1 MRIRFIPLLMVVL
14 LVLGSTA
21 AFAESGSKHRD
32 NGKAGHKGVVV
43 LHATETSTTAITADG
58 TVLTE
63 DDMEEQGPPSA
74 GDRFLL
80 VDTLY
85 LDEARTELAGRNDIE
100 CTVTEFSGTSEEDFE
115 QHMLCHGVVTLD
127 GAGTLAWQA
136 ALHFSAM
143 AESEFDPEAP
153 FATVAITGGTG
164 EYFGANGQA
173 QLFDTSPEDSVESLT
188 RYEVKLTSGRR

>member
-14 LVLGSTA
+14 LALGTTA
-21 AFAESGSKHRD
+21 AFAESGPKGD
-32 NGKAGHKGVVV
+32 GKARHKGVVV
-43 LHATETSTTAITADG
+43 LHATETASTYVTADG
-58 TVLTE
+58 TVVDE
-63 DDMEEQGPPSA
+63 DDIDEQTPPSA

-85 LDEARTELAGRNDIE
+85 ADEARTQRAGRNDIE
-100 CTVTEFSGTSEEDFE
+100 CTVTEFSGTTEEDFE
-115 QHMLCHGVVTLD
+115 QHMLCQGVVTLD

-143 AESEFDPEAP
+143 AEDEFDPEAP

-164 EYFGANGQA
+164 DYVGASGQA
-173 QLFDTSPEDSVESLT
+173 TLFDTSPEGSEESLT
-188 RYEVKLTSGRR
+188 RYEVQLKPGRW